1 MWTVSSLCH
10 VSTGGRGGVGWGANI
25 NTKTKKKKNGSLCHV
40 STMSIFEKEKETN
53 YTTTRILVF
62 DTRHNM

>member
-10 VSTGGRGGVGWGANI
+10 VSTGGAEGWKEGGWYGHQMAKSG
-25 NTKTKKKKNGSLCHV
+25 TE
-40 STMSIFEKEKETN
+40 MSIYEKEKETN
-53 YTTTRILVF
+53 YTTTRILDF

>member
-10 VSTGGRGGVGWGANI
+10 VSTGGRRGGRGRGEGYEHQMAKSG
-25 NTKTKKKKNGSLCHV
+25 TEMG
-40 STMSIFEKEKETN
+40 IFEKENETN

-62 DTRHNM
+62 DRRQNM